1 MLLPAAPQLLS
12 HPPAK
17 SFQEPGRHQG
27 DAKGGGCGCRGAL
40 GVWRWVRPPQ
50 DWLSGDGGSKEAP
63 GWAWGSRST
72 VPSPRTSRPAGAS
85 AYQHGPEGQAWAPA
99 VSQQAQCDVL
109 AITVLHPSKPST
121 LSQQAQYGAPAIPEP
136 CPNKTSVVS
145 HQAQYRVPSS
155 PIPCPS
161 KPRAIS
167 QQAQCRV
174 LTSPAPHP
182 SNPSTASQQAQYG
195 GCPRKPSIMS
205 QQTQCYVP
213 AIPVPCPNKSKGRG
227 PQLPSVLGGGEWG
240 VSSSGPCGTGG
251 DLPAGG
257 WEPRCPTPASPRCW
271 PLPAP
276 LPPRRGG

>member
-1 MLLPAAPQLLS
+1 MLLPAAPRLLS

-27 DAKGGGCGCRGAL
+27 DAKGGGCGCRGLWVFGGGADHPRAGSVGTVAAGRLQDGL
-40 GVWRWVRPPQ
+40 G
-50 DWLSGDGGSKEAP
+50 GA
-63 GWAWGSRST
+63 RST
-72 VPSPRTSRPAGAS
+72 VPSPGTSRPAGAS
-85 AYQHGPEGQAWAPA
+85 AYQHCPEGQAWAPA

-109 AITVLHPSKPST
+109 AITVLHPSQP

-155 PIPCPS
+155 PVPCPI

-174 LTSPAPHP
+174 LTSPAPYP
-182 SNPSTASQQAQYG
+182 SNPSTASQQAQDG
-195 GCPRKPSIMS
+195 APENPVSCPSKPNAMS
-205 QQTQCYVP
+205 QQYQCRVLTSQREGDPSYPQCWGGDGGAP
-213 AIPVPCPNKSKGRG
+213 AQAPVALGR
-227 PQLPSVLGGGEWG
+227 
-240 VSSSGPCGTGG
+240 

-271 PLPAP
+271 QLPAP